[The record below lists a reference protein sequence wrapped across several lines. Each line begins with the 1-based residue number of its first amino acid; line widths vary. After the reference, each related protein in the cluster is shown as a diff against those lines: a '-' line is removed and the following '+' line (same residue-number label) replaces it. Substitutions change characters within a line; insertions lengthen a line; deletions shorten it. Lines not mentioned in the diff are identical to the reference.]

1 MTSHALTAPALEAV
15 PGPAATTFPSE
26 PLVERCQ
33 AGDQAAYR
41 ELFRK
46 YHGWVQGTVYH
57 MLNNPSDL
65 DDVVQTVFL
74 EVFRSIHRF
83 EGRSRFSTWLTRLA
97 INVALG
103 HRRKLRFW
111 QKVETA
117 VEDEARTDAV
127 EALRPPAADDL
138 LAQKR
143 TKGAVHRLVQ
153 RLGDKKRTV
162 FVLSEIQ
169 GLDAPEIAEML
180 GIPSAT
186 VRTRLFHARRDFEK
200 LARED
205 GVLGPQIRGWKTG
218 GEA

>member
-1 MTSHALTAPALEAV
+1 MSTQTLAVPALAAA
-15 PGPAATTFPSE
+15 PGPGATTFPSE
-26 PLVERCQ
+26 PLVARCQ

-57 MLNNPSDL
+57 LTSNPSDL

-117 VEDEARTDAV
+117 VEEESRSDAV
-127 EALRPPAADDL
+127 EALRPPAPDAL

-143 TKGAVHRLVQ
+143 TRAAVHRLIQ
-153 RLGDKKRTV
+153 RVGEKKRTV

-169 GLDAPEIAEML
+169 GLDAPQIAELL

-186 VRTRLFHARRDFEK
+186 VRTRLFHARREFER
-200 LARED
+200 LAQD
-205 GVLGPQIRGWKTG
+205 DAVLGPQVRGWRGG